1 MLAFC
6 VLNAMN
12 TRVSIFF
19 L

>member
-6 VLNAMN
+6 VLHAMN